1 MVEAFLLTVAVLLA
15 IVGLS
20 ELVHYLCYLVLKPKT
35 KPRTVL
41 VIYLTETDAEGQLL
55 SVIEEM
61 RWHGNRYAASVIAL
75 TGELSDEKKRIC
87 KSRFSGKGVFFRDSV
102 DIINF

>member
-1 MVEAFLLTVAVLLA
+1 MVEAFLLTVAVLLS

-41 VIYLTETDAEGQLL
+41 ITYLTETEAEQQLL

-61 RWHGNRYAASVIAL
+61 RWQGNRYAETLIAVV
-75 TGELSDEKKRIC
+75 GELSDEKKLIC
-87 KSRFSGKGVFFRDSV
+87 KKRFSGKGIFFTNSIDTT
-102 DIINF
+102 NF